1 MQQRLQKLIAN
12 AGYGS
17 RRWAE
22 QAIKDGKVEVNNKI
36 ASLGDKANISDN
48 VRINGRKINLNRYQE
63 EETKVIVLNKKVGV
77 ICSNKDTLGRK
88 SVYDLL
94 PKESRWVMVGR
105 LDINTSGLLIFT
117 NNGDLANKLMHPSS
131 KIDREY
137 LVRVLGEVTNNDLK
151 KLTKGVKLEDGFAKF
166 NKVTA
171 IKNTKAAN
179 NWYKVVIQEGRKREV
194 RLLWQHL
201 GLQVSRL
208 IRISFGNIILP
219 RNLGANKYIY
229 LKSSKV
235 KLLLESVGLTK

>member
-1 MQQRLQKLIAN
+1 
-12 AGYGS
+12 
-17 RRWAE
+17 
-22 QAIKDGKVEVNNKI
+22 
-36 ASLGDKANISDN
+36 
-48 VRINGRKINLNRYQE
+48 
-63 EETKVIVLNKKVGV
+63 
-77 ICSNKDTLGRK
+77 
-88 SVYDLL
+88 
-94 PKESRWVMVGR
+94 MVGR

-219 RNLGANKYIY
+219 RTLGANKYIY